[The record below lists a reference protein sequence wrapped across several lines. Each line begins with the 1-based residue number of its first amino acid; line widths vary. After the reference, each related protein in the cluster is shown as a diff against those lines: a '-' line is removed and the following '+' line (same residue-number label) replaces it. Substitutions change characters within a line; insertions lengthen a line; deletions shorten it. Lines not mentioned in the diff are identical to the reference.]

1 MDRDEL
7 DVRIRQR
14 RGPETP
20 YRRGGY
26 ADEWSGDAGGYAP
39 FEPEPEDALAVRE
52 EAASGSAAPRVD
64 HVDDAYVAPG
74 PAPAWPAADEVAAS
88 PDEADAPVPAAD
100 PWRRGREVPD
110 ESAPSIVPPIPP
122 AVPID
127 AAPPPDAFAAP
138 EVDPWAAAAAPDAV
152 PAPEAPASGYDERAY
167 GDDADAYG
175 AYAPGEEPWDA
186 QAYEAYDEEPR
197 RNGGLA
203 IVAFLAIGAL
213 ALIVGAFL
221 SGIFTNSGVAS
232 TTPTATPTA
241 AVTSTPEPTQ
251 AQTPSTSGGASGSAN
266 SSEGPPIVFPDGFVA
281 QTQACAT
288 QPNGSGCNSDGSTN
302 NGKMWVW
309 IGFEK
314 GSRNDVIGMTILDS
328 AGNVSAQAS
337 IELSQLGCG
346 ATGACNGWIL
356 FPGFGTPYTGLNAG
370 DYRIRINRNGLPAAE
385 APFTVQ

>member
-1 MDRDEL
+1 
-7 DVRIRQR
+7 
-14 RGPETP
+14 
-20 YRRGGY
+20 
-26 ADEWSGDAGGYAP
+26 
-39 FEPEPEDALAVRE
+39 
-52 EAASGSAAPRVD
+52 
-64 HVDDAYVAPG
+64 
-74 PAPAWPAADEVAAS
+74 
-88 PDEADAPVPAAD
+88 
-100 PWRRGREVPD
+100 
-110 ESAPSIVPPIPP
+110 
-122 AVPID
+122 VPID
-127 AAPPPDAFAAP
+127 AVQAPDAFAAP
-138 EVDPWAAAAAPDAV
+138 EVDPGAAAIPSV
-152 PAPEAPASGYDERAY
+152 GLPPSEEPASGYDERAY
-167 GDDADAYG
+167 GDDAAAYG
-175 AYAPGEEPWDA
+175 AYAPGDEPWDA

-213 ALIVGAFL
+213 ALLVGAFL
-221 SGIFTNSGVAS
+221 SGIFTSNGVAS
-232 TTPTATPTA
+232 TSATASPTA
-241 AVTSTPEPTQ
+241 AVTFTPEPTQ
-251 AQTPSTSGGASGSAN
+251 AQTPPTSGGASGSAN

-281 QTQACAT
+281 QTQACST

-314 GSRNDVIGMTILDS
+314 GSRSDVIGMTILDS

-356 FPGFGTPYTGLNAG
+356 FPGFGSPYTGLNAG